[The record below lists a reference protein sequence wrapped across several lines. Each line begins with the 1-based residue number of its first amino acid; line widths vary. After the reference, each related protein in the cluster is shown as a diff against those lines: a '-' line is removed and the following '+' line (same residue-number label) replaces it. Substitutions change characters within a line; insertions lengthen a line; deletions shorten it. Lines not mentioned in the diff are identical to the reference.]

1 MSSKYGAVPSASA
14 VVTGDI
20 MVEVEAPATLSAG
33 YKFDAMY
40 DGQTFSVTVP
50 PEGVTKGQRIA
61 VPFRPLILTAEATP
75 INSGNNMS
83 LLGQWK
89 DGLCGCCKFGCC
101 HAHLCCAWCCP
112 VALMGQV
119 LTRMKM
125 SWLGNAAV
133 ETEYRSTFRKTLYVI
148 IVYFVLG
155 LIFATPSP
163 ELTKINGA
171 YVDVSPT
178 APTWQI
184 IVNNVLNL
192 SFGLYT
198 LIVLTKLRAA
208 VRERYSIQE
217 ECCAGCEDCCCAF
230 WCGCCTV
237 AQLARQ
243 TADYDVQRA
252 KCCTDTGLEPLPPV
266 LTV

>member
-61 VPFRPLILTAEATP
+61 VPFRPLMPTAEGT
-75 INSGNNMS
+75 GE
-83 LLGQWK
+83 WK

-125 SWLGNAAV
+125 SWLGNAAK
-133 ETEYRSTFRKTLYVI
+133 ETAYRTTFRKTLYVI
-148 IVYFVLG
+148 IIYFILG
-155 LIFATPSP
+155 LIFGPPAPDWVLVDG
-163 ELTKINGA
+163 E
-171 YVDVSPT
+171 YVNVSPRI
-178 APTWQI
+178 PLWQF
-184 IVNNVLNL
+184 IVNQSLNL
-192 SFGLYT
+192 AFGLYV

-208 VRERYSIQE
+208 VRERYSIHGS
-217 ECCAGCEDCCCAF
+217 CCGDCCCSL
-230 WCGCCTV
+230 WCTCLTV

-243 TADYDVQRA
+243 TADYDVQGA
-252 KCCTDTGLEPLPPV
+252 KCCTGTGLEPLPPV